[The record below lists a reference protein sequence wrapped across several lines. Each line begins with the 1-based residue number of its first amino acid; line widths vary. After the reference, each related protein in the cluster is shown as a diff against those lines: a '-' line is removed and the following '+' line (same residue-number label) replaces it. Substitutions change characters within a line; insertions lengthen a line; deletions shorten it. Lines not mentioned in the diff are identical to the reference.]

1 MPDTPIFPAYQPN
14 PLAQYRTEG
23 VFFSM
28 IVDLH
33 QHRHLPD
40 EGLNVSVSIHT
51 LGRSIAIA
59 AITAGAVLIG
69 SATAGAA
76 PAQIQTSSNVSATTD
91 MAAHTVT
98 AKLVSGRFVTD
109 AATKSIDVT
118 DAAGKT
124 VESIPLTAAPV
135 AATVSPD
142 GKALTVKQISFTDTG
157 NALINQWVWGVQ
169 HGGAV
174 GAIIGCILGFWFFV
188 IPGCVIGAAIG
199 GAIGSP
205 NSAQINGTFY
215 RLISGN

>member
-1 MPDTPIFPAYQPN
+1 M
-14 PLAQYRTEG
+14 
-23 VFFSM
+23 
-28 IVDLH
+28 
-33 QHRHLPD
+33 
-40 EGLNVSVSIHT
+40 SVSIHT

-69 SATAGAA
+69 ASTAGAA
-76 PAQIQTSSNVSATTD
+76 PAPQIQTSSNVSATTD

-98 AKLVSGRFVTD
+98 ATLVSGRFVSD

-135 AATVSPD
+135 AATVSND
-142 GKALTVKQISFTDTG
+142 GRALTLKQISFTDTG
-157 NALINQWVWGVQ
+157 NQLINEWVWGVQ

-188 IPGCVIGAAIG
+188 IPGCAIGAAIG

-205 NSAQINGTFY
+205 NGAQINGTFF

>member
-1 MPDTPIFPAYQPN
+1 M
-14 PLAQYRTEG
+14 
-23 VFFSM
+23 
-28 IVDLH
+28 
-33 QHRHLPD
+33 
-40 EGLNVSVSIHT
+40 SVSIHT

-69 SATAGAA
+69 ASTAGAA
-76 PAQIQTSSNVSATTD
+76 PAQQIQTSSNVSATTD

-98 AKLVSGRFVTD
+98 ATL
-109 AATKSIDVT
+109 
-118 DAAGKT
+118 
-124 VESIPLTAAPV
+124 
-135 AATVSPD
+135 AATVSTD
-142 GKALTVKQISFTDTG
+142 GKALTLKQISFTDTG
-157 NALINQWVWGVQ
+157 NQLINQWVWGVQ

-205 NSAQINGTFY
+205 NGAQINGTFF